1 MDSSPI
7 TIQLEATQIQNT
19 DPFATL
25 MAHNLAS
32 GSLAGQFSNL
42 GSMLLGRFTTTSSD
56 YSQAQT
62 LLSAGADGSIVPA
75 SSVAQGD
82 IDLTVTT
89 ASGIKVDI
97 QLESGN
103 GQLGVSIKSSGKL
116 NTAESD
122 AIAKLANGFQQ
133 AINGL
138 DSVPP
143 TLNLS
148 GLSQYD
154 TSMLSSVNMQFNL
167 GDVSGSFTSN
177 ASYQSVSLKD
187 GEGSMNLKVN
197 NGQSALL
204 GSGAQRAQAIA
215 SYLKEFDAANSKG
228 HGNAD
233 MMALFDSAFT
243 QLNGGGE
250 TSQQS
255 SSSTSAIGATSGS
268 SGQSWLAQAEESML
282 TGLNDFTGSVTD
294 TTSGTVG
301 SAPGSFSYQVSQTTS
316 VEGTSQNGS
325 ISQTQ
330 ESDLKATYQQAE
342 SASDSGDYDDVTI
355 DDSASSTVRIATQ
368 DGELVKATLDKKS
381 SDSTTNAEYQDGK
394 LVSDVTTPTDTS
406 TSTDLLKVL
415 NPLIA
420 NGDAT
425 KDSSA
430 WQQTLASIQAMILPD
445 ASAV

>member
-1 MDSSPI
+1 MNSSPI
-7 TIQLEATQIQNT
+7 TIQLEATQVDNS

-25 MAHNLAS
+25 MSHNLAS

-42 GSMLLGRFTTTSSD
+42 GSMLLERFTTTGSD
-56 YSQAQT
+56 YSQTQT
-62 LLSAGADGSIVPA
+62 LLSTGADGSIEPS

-167 GDVSGSFTSN
+167 GDASGSFTSN

-187 GEGSMNLKVN
+187 GEGSMNLKVD

-204 GSGAQRAQAIA
+204 GSGAQRSQAIA
-215 SYLKEFDAANSKG
+215 SYLKEFNAANSKG

-243 QLNGGGE
+243 QLNGGG

-268 SGQSWLAQAEESML
+268 GGQSWLAQVEESML

-330 ESDLKATYQQAE
+330 ESDLHATYQQAG

-406 TSTDLLKVL
+406 TSTDLLKLL

-425 KDSSA
+425 KDSSG
-430 WQQTLASIQAMILPD
+430 WQQTLASIQALILPD